1 MGSTASNGAARQSPD
16 EHRNEACRGG
26 GWIKVKSGS
35 RPCRSELA
43 RDGRQR
49 WRGLS

>member
-16 EHRNEACRGG
+16 EHRNEACRANA
-26 GWIKVKSGS
+26 

-49 WRGLS
+49 